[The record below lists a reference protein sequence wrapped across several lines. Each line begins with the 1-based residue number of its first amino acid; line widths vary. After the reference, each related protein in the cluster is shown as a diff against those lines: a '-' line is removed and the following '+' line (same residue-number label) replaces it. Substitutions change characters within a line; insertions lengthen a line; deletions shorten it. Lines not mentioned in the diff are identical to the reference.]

1 MPPSTGRR
9 LLLAP
14 LALCLLA
21 ASAPGC
27 AHAPEA
33 PPAPVRKVFH
43 YRSASVEW
51 PLDKPWLATLDP
63 RDPEQWAG
71 GVRVRLPRPGAVRV
85 TSLAAQDAP
94 VLIAVFVRG
103 KKPIAEGKAPS
114 TLVTPEVEGE
124 LFVVLRLREGQR
136 PAAVQLT
143 VALAKD
149 TGPLVPPPPLR
160 TAVQELDLDDLLEH

>member
-1 MPPSTGRR
+1 MPRSPDRR

-27 AHAPEA
+27 ARAPQ
-33 PPAPVRKVFH
+33 APVRKVFH
-43 YRSASVEW
+43 YRTASVEW

-71 GVRVRLPRPGAVRV
+71 GVRVRLPRPGPVRV
-85 TSLAAQDAP
+85 TSLSAQDAP
-94 VLIAVFVRG
+94 VLVAVFVKG

-124 LFVVLRLREGQR
+124 LFVVLRLREGVR
-136 PAAVQLT
+136 PTAVQLT

-149 TGPLVPPPPLR
+149 AAPPVPPQPRPVLS
-160 TAVQELDLDDLLEH
+160 LDLDDLLEH